1 MVLLTTAGAAGILVG
16 GAQAAHAAT
25 VTAQSGDTV
34 SGLASKYHSSINA
47 IEKANHINTTTHL
60 IFAGQKYNVPTGDDA
75 EAATTTSTSTQAAT
89 QQASQAQATANQAQ
103 AQQAATTQTTQT
115 STTSN
120 TAATSSTA
128 STQTA
133 STTSASGSTY
143 SQFIAAGGT
152 AAMWNTIVM
161 PESGGNANAVSPNGY
176 HGLGQTKESWGYGS
190 VASQTQGM
198 VNYAVSRYGSVS
210 AAVAFRAA
218 NNWW

>member
-16 GAQAAHAAT
+16 GAQAVHAAT

-60 IFAGQKYNVPTGDDA
+60 IFAGQKYNIPTGDDA
-75 EAATTTSTSTQAAT
+75 EAATTSTSTQAAT

-103 AQQAATTQTTQT
+103 AKQAATTQTTQT

-120 TAATSSTA
+120 TA

-133 STTSASGSTY
+133 STATASASGSTY

-161 PESGGNANAVSPNGY
+161 PESGGNPNAVSPNGY

-198 VNYAVSRYGSVS
+198 INYAINRYGSVG
-210 AAVAFRAA
+210 AAVAHRAA
-218 NNWW
+218 NSSW

>member
-16 GAQAAHAAT
+16 GAQAVHAAT

-60 IFAGQKYNVPTGDDA
+60 IFAGQKYNIPTGDDA
-75 EAATTTSTSTQAAT
+75 EAATTSTSTQAAT

-103 AQQAATTQTTQT
+103 AKQAATTQTTQT

-120 TAATSSTA
+120 TA

-133 STTSASGSTY
+133 STTTASASGSTY

-210 AAVAFRAA
+210 NAVAFRAA